1 MQNNTFQI
9 PSENAK
15 GPQTT
20 GSNPAYPNFF
30 ESQRPAANIESDPLN
45 LGRAVAELSR
55 NQEANEFNE
64 RSVFYERT
72 QAVEQAKYIINLRQR
87 TSTDPDKAIWN

>member
-9 PSENAK
+9 PSESAK

-20 GSNPAYPNFF
+20 GSNPAYPSF

-55 NQEANEFNE
+55 NQEENEFNE
-64 RSVFYERT
+64 RSVFLERK

-87 TSTDPDKAIWN
+87 TSTDPDKAIWS